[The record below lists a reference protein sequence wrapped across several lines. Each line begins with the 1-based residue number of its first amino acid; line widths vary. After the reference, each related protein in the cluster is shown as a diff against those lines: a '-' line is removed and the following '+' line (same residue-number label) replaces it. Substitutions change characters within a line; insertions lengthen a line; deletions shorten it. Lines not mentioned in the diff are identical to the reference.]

1 MRERDDLL
9 RLVFNPTVMP
19 VVHPS
24 ESMTAGARP
33 RKRHEENAHLLV
45 LARVGD
51 GKRDNDP

>member
-51 GKRDNDP
+51 GKRDNDY